1 VPFIINMVRRW
12 VLVTVALPVAGKLLG
27 ALSRKV
33 KASRGQS
40 GLTSALDKASSAATA
55 RGRRGK
61 K

>member
-1 VPFIINMVRRW
+1 MPFIINMVRRW

-27 ALSRKV
+27 ALSSRLKS
-33 KASRGQS
+33 SRGES
-40 GLTSALDKASSAATA
+40 KVTGALDKASSAVTA